1 MDGRP
6 GAALRTGPGS
16 HNPTARGKIQP
27 CRDGPCAPL
36 TVPWILSSTSRS
48 ANHDDGASYLR
59 WVGRVDGTAALAAA
73 RGLKDYGTPKED
85 VHYDYRRPVG
95 RRRQLPCP
103 SRQEASWPGSRREAR
118 RLRRRLGAVMHGQH
132 RVPRAAAAALPRPVE
147 YVHPETSVADE
158 RAGEGARRTASMSRR
173 SYGAQDRSVHRAASR
188 DRQART
194 DRQGPSSTVD
204 PPFEAWETRAPR
216 TVIKPRG
223 PAVSVRPPP
232 AAGARPALAQF
243 VK

>member
-95 RRRQLPCP
+95 RRRQLPV
-103 SRQEASWPGSRREAR
+103 SIQAR
-118 RLRRRLGAVMHGQH
+118 RLPGLV
-132 RVPRAAAAALPRPVE
+132 AAARHGGCGDGWGRSCTGSTVFPVLLRLPSLVL
-147 YVHPETSVADE
+147 
-158 RAGEGARRTASMSRR
+158 
-173 SYGAQDRSVHRAASR
+173 
-188 DRQART
+188 
-194 DRQGPSSTVD
+194 SSTC
-204 PPFEAWETRAPR
+204 TPR
-216 TVIKPRG
+216 RPWPTSEQEKERG
-223 PAVSVRPPP
+223 GLLP
-232 AAGARPALAQF
+232 
-243 VK
+243 